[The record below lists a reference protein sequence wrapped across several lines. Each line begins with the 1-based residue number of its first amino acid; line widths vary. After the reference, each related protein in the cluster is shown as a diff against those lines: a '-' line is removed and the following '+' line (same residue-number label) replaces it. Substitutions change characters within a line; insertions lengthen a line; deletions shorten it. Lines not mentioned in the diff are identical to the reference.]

1 MSGKTSPTPAWKVRR
16 QRMLDSATEPWLADR
31 MKRSMQ
37 MNAATPE
44 GVCNLLVENRSRED
58 LAHEMEGVVNL
69 SAGGQVARPPS
80 PVITEAVRRAL
91 DDWHTTHY
99 PGVMGYKDFRVA
111 CAEKLARDN
120 GIQADPD
127 SEITPILGNQQ
138 AIDGAI
144 RILVSPGDEVL
155 ITTPLYADMEPLVHM
170 AGAKVVHVPLIED
183 GTEWRFDPEELR
195 KRITKKTKLFMYS
208 NGNNPTGLL
217 HTRQELKI
225 IADLAQE
232 HNFFVFSDEEY
243 EKLVFDGLT
252 HTSIAS
258 LPGMRERTITAFSFS
273 KTYSMSGFRIGYM
286 VANPAITDEMYNI
299 IRLQAQAVSSYGM
312 IAATAVL
319 RSDMKAW
326 LAETV
331 QELTEK
337 RDYAVNRLN
346 HMPGV
351 TCGMPR
357 GCYFIL
363 PNFSS
368 YNVPSWR
375 MARHFLEKAKVA
387 VVAGNMFGPGGAY
400 HLRISGC
407 VGFDAIKEG
416 LERMERA
423 LPTLREA

>member
-1 MSGKTSPTPAWKVRR
+1 MSNRSFQEPAWMARR
-16 QRMLDSATEPWLADR
+16 QRMLDSVAEPWLADR
-31 MKRSMQ
+31 IKRSLQ
-37 MNAATPE
+37 MNTETPE
-44 GVCNLLVENRSRED
+44 GVCNLLVENRTRED
-58 LAHEMEGVVNL
+58 LAHEREDVVNL

-80 PVITEAVRRAL
+80 PVVIEAVRKAL
-91 DDWHTTHY
+91 GDWHTAHY
-99 PGVMGYKDFRVA
+99 PGVMGYRDFRVA

-127 SEITPILGNQQ
+127 SEIIPTLGNQE

-144 RILVSPGDEVL
+144 RILINPGDEVL
-155 ITTPLYADMEPLVHM
+155 LADPLYADMEPLIHM
-170 AGAKVVHVPLIED
+170 AGGKVVHIPLIE
-183 GTEWRFDPEELR
+183 GKTEWRFDPDQLR
-195 KRITKKTKLFMYS
+195 KRVTNKSKLFMFA
-208 NGNNPTGLL
+208 NGNNPVGVLY
-217 HTRQELKI
+217 TREDLQA
-225 IADLAQE
+225 IADVAQK
-232 HNFFVFSDEEY
+232 HDLFVFSDEEY
-243 EKLVFDGLT
+243 EKIVFDGLK

-319 RSDMKAW
+319 RADMTVW
-326 LAETV
+326 LADTV
-331 QELTEK
+331 RELMEK
-337 RDYAVNRLN
+337 RDYAVKRLN
-346 HMPGV
+346 AMPGV
-351 TCGMPR
+351 TCGIPR
-357 GCYFIL
+357 GCYFLL

-368 YNVPSWR
+368 YGVPSWR
-375 MARHFLEKAKVA
+375 MARHFLERGRIA

-416 LERMERA
+416 LDRMEEA
-423 LPTLREA
+423 LPTLRQA